1 MIKDTFEWNYQ
12 LLINKT
18 EKVAIKKLENSKAFI
33 HYSQTID
40 GGYRNLEDY
49 NPKKQ
54 KRRV

>member
-33 HYSQTID
+33 DYSQTID

-49 NPKKQ
+49 NPKK